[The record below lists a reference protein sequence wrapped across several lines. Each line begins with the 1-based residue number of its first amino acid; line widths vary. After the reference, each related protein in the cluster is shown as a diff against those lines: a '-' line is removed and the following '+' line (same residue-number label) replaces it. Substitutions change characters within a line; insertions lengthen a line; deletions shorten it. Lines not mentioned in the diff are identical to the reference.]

1 MISPT
6 LLVID
11 PHHFAFSRIHS
22 MLAPEGYICTR
33 SDGVDSG
40 TAAEP
45 PDLILL
51 ASDQRSVKETI
62 RSIKNI
68 KAAFSDTP
76 LILITRHGGE
86 SMATNA
92 FRAGVTD
99 YYRWEVSGNALSDG
113 IRKHLPVNARPA
125 GPDAAQN
132 AIADRMVGSG
142 RRMRQIKEAVAR
154 MAATDCTVLIS
165 GETGTGKELVAETL
179 HRLSPRSNR
188 RLVSLNCAALPESL
202 VESELFGYRKGAF
215 TGAVASRK
223 GKFELASGGTL
234 FLDEIGDMSPQ
245 AQAKILRTIENK
257 MVYPLSAG
265 KGIPLDVRLVAATN
279 QDPETLMAE
288 GRFRKDLYYRLN
300 VARVHLPPLRERKE
314 DIPQLVD
321 LELAHL
327 NRQFHGAVAEVA
339 EEALSSFF
347 LYDWPGNI
355 RELKNMLE
363 AAYINHSGKRI
374 RFNDLPEGFTNR
386 LTFSSEGVASDR
398 DRLLAALSA
407 THWNKSK
414 AAQKLNWSRMKV
426 YRTLERYNLA

>member
-1 MISPT
+1 
-6 LLVID
+6 
-11 PHHFAFSRIHS
+11 
-22 MLAPEGYICTR
+22 
-33 SDGVDSG
+33 
-40 TAAEP
+40 
-45 PDLILL
+45 
-51 ASDQRSVKETI
+51 
-62 RSIKNI
+62 
-68 KAAFSDTP
+68 
-76 LILITRHGGE
+76 
-86 SMATNA
+86 MAINA
-92 FRAGVTD
+92 FRAGVAD
-99 YYRWEVSGNALSDG
+99 YYRWDISGDDLLKG
-113 IRKHLPVNARPA
+113 IRKHLPADPRAP
-125 GPDAAQN
+125 GPDASQT
-132 AIADRMVGSG
+132 AIAERMIGGG
-142 RRMRQIKEAVAR
+142 RRMRQIKAAISK
-154 MAATDCTVLIS
+154 MAATESTVLIS

-188 RLVSLNCAALPESL
+188 RLVSLNCAALPDSL

-215 TGAVASRK
+215 TGAVAARK

-234 FLDEIGDMSPQ
+234 FLDEIGDMSLQ

-257 MVYPLSAG
+257 VVYPLSAG
-265 KGIPLDVRLVAATN
+265 RGVPLDVRLVAATN

-314 DIPQLVD
+314 DIPRLVD

-327 NRQFHGAVAEVA
+327 NRQFRGAVAAVA
-339 EEALSSFF
+339 EEAMSSFF

-363 AAYINHSGKRI
+363 AAYINSSGKRI
-374 RFNDLPEGFTNR
+374 RFTDLPEGFTKR
-386 LTFSSEGVASDR
+386 LTFSSDGVASDR

-426 YRTLERYNLA
+426 YRTLERYNIAGVPPAGH